1 MVKKGTRKKGRKTRS
16 AGRFGPRYGRKIR
29 KRIADVE
36 SAMNQAHKCPACG
49 RKAVSRKGTGIWT
62 CAKCD
67 ATFAGGAYMPETA
80 VGKTVA
86 RAIRRASEE
95 QEQLLTRSVR

>member
-1 MVKKGTRKKGRKTRS
+1 
-16 AGRFGPRYGRKIR
+16 
-29 KRIADVE
+29 
-36 SAMNQAHKCPACG
+36 
-49 RKAVSRKGTGIWT
+49 WT

-95 QEQLLTRSVR
+95 QEQLLTRSLR